1 MKSIKHAKL
10 KNGLTIV
17 HAPSTG
23 KSTTVLVLV
32 GAGSLN
38 ETPEKNGI
46 SHFLEHMCFKGT
58 DTQSGKDIMRY
69 LDGLGAETNAFTSF
83 EYTGYYVKSVH
94 KHWKKT
100 LAVVSD
106 IYNNSVFP
114 ESEME
119 TEKGVVLGEIAMYQ
133 DQPTSVVGD
142 AFRALAYP
150 GQMAGKTILGPAE
163 NIKNMERQDFLD
175 YRSAW
180 YTPENTTIVVVGGV
194 DYKKVVDKVRKYFDT
209 NQTKKTPKTKKITIT
224 KKPRIQ
230 VLEKKTEQTHVRIG
244 YHAFGNTHR
253 DIYAARMLSIIL
265 GGGMSSRLF
274 ERIREDLGMGYYV
287 GAGMNTHEQTGFF
300 EIAAGIDSQRVP
312 EYLSEIKKQ
321 IVSLRD
327 TGVTE
332 FELKKAREY
341 LLGNVEMGLEA
352 SDEVAYFLA
361 KQHLFGGIEK
371 FSDIKK
377 IYKFLTVR
385 DINRVAKK
393 IFKDENLFCAILGP
407 HTKRQGSGLLKKLL
421 QK

>member
-1 MKSIKHAKL
+1 MKSIKHKTL
-10 KNGLTIV
+10 QNGLTIV
-17 HAPSTG
+17 HAPSAG

-58 DTQSGKDIMRY
+58 DTKSGKDIMRY

-106 IYNNSVFP
+106 IYNDSVFP

-142 AFRALAYP
+142 TFRALAYP
-150 GQMAGKTILGPAE
+150 DQMAGKTILGPAE
-163 NIKNMERQDFLD
+163 NIKNMQRQDFLD
-175 YRSAW
+175 YRSTW
-180 YTPENTTIVVVGGV
+180 YTPENTTIVVVGDV
-194 DYKKVVDKVRKYFDT
+194 EYKKAVNEIEKHFSDNVS
-209 NQTKKTPKTKKITIT
+209 QKTPKITKIRVE
-224 KKPRIQ
+224 KKPRIK

-244 YHAFGNTHR
+244 YHAFGNTHK

-287 GAGMNTHEQTGFF
+287 GAGMNTHEQAGFF
-300 EIAAGIDSQRVP
+300 EIAAGIDSSRMS
-312 EYLSEIKKQ
+312 EYLLEIRDQIQQLITDGVSE
-321 IVSLRD
+321 
-327 TGVTE
+327 T
-332 FELKKAREY
+332 ELKRAREY

-352 SDEVAYFLA
+352 SDDVAYFLA
-361 KQHLFGGIEK
+361 KQHLFNVAEK
-371 FSDIKK
+371 LSDIKK
-377 IYKFLTVR
+377 TYKKLTTS

-393 IFKDENLFCAILGP
+393 IFKDKNLFCALLGP
-407 HTKRQGSGLLKKLL
+407 HTKRQALGFLKKLS